1 MKRIL
6 IRLSALGAMVSLGFI
21 AIAQAQ
27 RFGAKPLEPD
37 TADHES
43 VVWWTKPVGESSKNV
58 ARANQASETH
68 TLAGPTYETR
78 AGRS

>member
-1 MKRIL
+1 MND
-6 IRLSALGAMVSLGFI
+6 
-21 AIAQAQ
+21 
-27 RFGAKPLEPD
+27 LEPD

-43 VVWWTKPVGESSKNV
+43 VVWWTKPMGESSKNV

-68 TLAGPTYETR
+68 TLASPTYETR